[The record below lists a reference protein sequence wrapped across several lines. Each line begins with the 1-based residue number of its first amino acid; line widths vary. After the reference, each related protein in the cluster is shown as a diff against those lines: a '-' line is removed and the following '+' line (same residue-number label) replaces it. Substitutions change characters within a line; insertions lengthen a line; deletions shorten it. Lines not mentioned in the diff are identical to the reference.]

1 MSTLYPMT
9 NISNYMKKACL
20 ILFLLCVCVCVRAQ
34 RPVLGKLSPML
45 RSIVASQRR
54 AYGAEVGVRT
64 AVRPNGA
71 SLCAFVRTA
80 APADTLLAGYGGRV
94 LAQAGDICIA
104 DIPLSQLGALSA
116 ESSVLRIEAG
126 RSAQTLLDTMA
137 VLTRADAVY
146 AGKNL
151 PQAYTGRGVVVG
163 LEDIGFDVTHPVLW
177 SEDGE
182 YRVRRFW
189 DQLSADTLS
198 GHRRYVGAA
207 YASADSILACAH
219 SRDGLTQYHGTHT
232 SGIAAGNGHDGQ
244 YRGVAYESDICLV
257 SNAVSGDEVYIDST
271 DIYKYTTATDALGF
285 KYIFD
290 YAQSRGMPC
299 VVSFSEGSSE
309 SARGDDQLYYEMIER
324 LTGPGRIFVASAG
337 NTGHWYNYVCK
348 PKGVKYKGSFFRSS
362 GRSLSLTMASHDDFT
377 FRLTGYADSLQTA
390 VDISSAEVKAT
401 ADSLYEDSVTLA
413 GRRYLLTVEA
423 YRSCFDASET
433 DYDVTLSGEA
443 GIGTSPLLSVEAV
456 GADAEVE
463 IYRNGS
469 TVMYNNATL
478 RPDLYT
484 ADATHYV
491 YAPGAAPATV
501 CVGATSY
508 RTSYR
513 NAAGE
518 TVANNWGSGGAVA
531 RYSSVGPARD
541 GSVKPDVSAPGTN
554 VVSAMSSYYI
564 ESNASDM
571 PGTYMGGFDVGGRT
585 YGWSCET
592 GTSMSTPAVA
602 GIIALWLQANP
613 SLTPADV
620 KAVIARTA
628 RPCPGIASY
637 PDPRCGY
644 GSIDAYAGLLD
655 VLGLTAVR
663 DISTVQPGGIRF
675 GVAEGR
681 ITLHLDAVTA
691 SPLRVRIYATS
702 GALLMERTLPAG
714 KSGYEVDCT
723 SLSHGVYAVQVDG
736 AAPSATG
743 STLLRL

>member
-1 MSTLYPMT
+1 M
-9 NISNYMKKACL
+9 MKKAYFL
-20 ILFLLCVCVCVRAQ
+20 FFLLGVCVFGHAQ

-45 RSIVASQRR
+45 RSIVTSQRR
-54 AYGAEVGVRT
+54 GLVAKVDVRSD
-64 AVRPNGA
+64 AHRQRA
-71 SLCAFVRTA
+71 SLCAFVRIDG
-80 APADTLLAGYGGRV
+80 PADTLLAAYGSRV
-94 LAQAGDICIA
+94 LAQVGDICIA

-116 ESSVLRIEAG
+116 NRQVLRIEAG

-146 AGKNL
+146 AGEGL

-163 LEDIGFDVTHPVLW
+163 VEDIGFDVTHPVLW
-177 SEDGE
+177 SDGGE

-207 YASADSILACAH
+207 YASADSILAYAH
-219 SRDGLTQYHGTHT
+219 SRDALTQYHGTHT
-232 SGIAAGNGHDGQ
+232 SGIAAGNGYDGQ

-257 SNAVSGDEVYIDST
+257 SNAVNGDEIYIDSA
-271 DIYKYTTATDALGF
+271 DIYKYTTATDVLGF

-309 SARGDDQLYYEMIER
+309 DTRGDDQLYYALMER

-337 NTGHWYNYVCK
+337 NTGHCSNYVHK
-348 PKGVKYKGSFFRSS
+348 PKGVRYRGTFFRSS
-362 GRSLSLTMASHDDFT
+362 GRSASLTMASHDDFT
-377 FRLTGYADSLQTA
+377 CRLTGYADGQQTV
-390 VDISSAEVKAT
+390 VDLSSADVTAR

-413 GRRYLLTVEA
+413 GQRYLLTVEA
-423 YRSCFDASET
+423 YRSCYDASET
-433 DYDVTLSGEA
+433 DYDITLSGVA
-443 GIGTSPLLSVEAV
+443 GIGTSPLLSIEAV
-456 GADAEVE
+456 GADAEVA
-463 IYRNGS
+463 IYRNGG
-469 TVMYNNATL
+469 TDMTNNATL
-478 RPDLYT
+478 RSDIYT
-484 ADATHYV
+484 FDATHYI
-491 YAPGAAPATV
+491 YSPGAAPATV

-508 RTSYR
+508 RTSYC
-513 NAAGE
+513 NATGA
-518 TVANNWGSGGAVA
+518 TVANNWGRDGAVA

-541 GSVKPDVSAPGTN
+541 GSIKPDVSAPGTN

-564 ESNASDM
+564 EANSEM
-571 PGTYMGGFDVGGRT
+571 PVTYMGGFDVGGRT

-592 GTSMSTPAVA
+592 GTSMSTPAVS

-613 SLTPADV
+613 SLSPADV

-628 RPCPGIASY
+628 RPCSGIASY

-663 DISTVQPGGIRF
+663 DISATQPGGIRF
-675 GVAEGR
+675 GVADGR
-681 ITLHLDAVTA
+681 IALHLDAA
-691 SPLRVRIYATS
+691 ALQPLRVRIYATS
-702 GALLMERTLPAG
+702 GALLMEQSLPAG
-714 KSGYEVDCT
+714 QQAYEIDCS
-723 SLSHGVYAVQVDG
+723 SLPRGVYAVQVNG
-736 AAPSATG
+736 ASPSVTG